1 MAKRECKLRGM
12 ELLSIETL
20 EEQNAI
26 LEQLSKNIKKQHF
39 IQHSIFP
46 LIGGTFVENFWT
58 SGNAE
63 GYSKYE
69 FHWDST
75 GRIYRQYSQYRNW
88 AAGQPDGELSPENC
102 IILSHVDGFKWH
114 DVGCQSDYLRYI
126 CEKKGL

>member
-39 IQHSIFP
+39 IQHLIFP
-46 LIGGTFVENFWT
+46 LIGGIFVANFWT

-69 FHWDST
+69 FHFGTRPGACT
-75 GRIYRQYSQYRNW
+75 GNIQT
-88 AAGQPDGELSPENC
+88 GQQVNLMENFPQK
-102 IILSHVDGFKWH
+102 IV
-114 DVGCQSDYLRYI
+114 
-126 CEKKGL
+126 